1 MAPKRLSLISNI
13 SDFSEA
19 YLLSAAGRFPSEVIR
34 MRDISAGVPTKA
46 PHAPALIPRPAFL
59 KNPGGLPSGFENFS
73 NRYVY
78 TPRKQEIFFD
88 S

>member
-1 MAPKRLSLISNI
+1 
-13 SDFSEA
+13 
-19 YLLSAAGRFPSEVIR
+19 

-59 KNPGGLPSGFENFS
+59 KKPGGLPSGFENFS

-78 TPRKQEIFFD
+78 TPRKQDFF
-88 S
+88 SKFKNFTFTFQSEK